1 MARQRVFDFHARLAP
16 HPAALDRLLTTMDS
30 CGLDRAVV
38 SAGAMIDL
46 DALSAQVVTGDHV
59 DTDADNDAVLR
70 SCARSDGRCVP
81 FFFANPRRPVDHYVS
96 QSAAFCGLELAPA
109 VHGVALSD
117 ERTAALA
124 EAAGRA
130 GHPVYL
136 HCLIRPGFA
145 VTDLADLAAR
155 FPHVSF
161 ILGHC
166 GFTNID
172 LYAINVVTK
181 FGNIWVETS
190 GGYTCV
196 LQAAIRRLGDERIL
210 FGSEYPLQ
218 HPSVELAKFSAIG
231 LPAASWERIAWRNA
245 RRLLGEE

>member
-1 MARQRVFDFHARLAP
+1 MTRQPVFDFHARLAP
-16 HPAALDRLLTTMDS
+16 QPQALDRLLETMDS
-30 CGLDRAVV
+30 SGLDRTVV
-38 SAGAMIDL
+38 SAGGMIDL
-46 DALSAQVVTGDHV
+46 DVLSAQVITGDYV
-59 DTDADNDAVLR
+59 EADADNDAVLR
-70 SCARSDGRCVP
+70 DCARADGRLVP
-81 FFFANPRRPVDHYVS
+81 FFFANPHRPVDHYLS
-96 QSAAFCGLELAPA
+96 QASAFRGLELAPA

-124 EAAGRA
+124 EAAGQA

-136 HCLIRPGFA
+136 HCLLRPGFG

-155 FPHVSF
+155 FPHVDF
-161 ILGHC
+161 VLGHC

-181 FGNIWVETS
+181 SGNIWVETS

-196 LQAAIRRLGDERIL
+196 LKAAIERLGDERLL

-218 HPSVELAKFSAIG
+218 HPSVELAKFSAID
-231 LPAASWERIAWRNA
+231 LSARSWERIAWRNA
-245 RRLLGEE
+245 HRLLREE